1 MATGAVVV
9 RILSQYSD
17 KGNKQAQKDIKS
29 LGKKI
34 DAFGKTATKS
44 FGLAAAA
51 GVAAAYKIG
60 KESVMAASDLSQQFG
75 ALDAVF
81 GNSAQQ
87 LKDFSK
93 TMAEFGLSAAD
104 SARFSAL
111 LGTQLQ
117 GLGLEEQDAI
127 DRTKKLQLLAADLAA
142 TFGGTVADAVS
153 ALSST
158 FKGEYNPI
166 EKYGVAIRK
175 SDITARLAQKGLKG
189 LTGETLKAA
198 EAQAGYE
205 IIMEKTSS
213 AQGQAMREYN
223 TLAGLLGRVQA
234 SFKNVEASLG
244 EALLPVVESFTGYL
258 LSDVI
263 PQLQAWVDI
272 NKYELSGSLRTVG
285 ENIKDAA
292 KAIGSIYK
300 VIDAVNKILPFGIG
314 GYIQIAAAIK
324 ALQIV
329 YGVVSIALG
338 IYTATQVVNTAATQ
352 SGTVGA
358 RAALVQMMAT
368 STGYAANAA
377 ALQLINTKLWASSPL
392 YARFINFLKL
402 MKLALAQ
409 LLPKP
414 ILLILAALTA
424 VAFIAKKIIGYF
436 KDQKV
441 VLSEASNAQ
450 DKAMTKLASSYETM
464 DQARNKAIKSQ
475 EHLNGLTADEIK
487 DKKIQAALDAKNA
500 AAAAR
505 TAAAELARDK
515 ILLKIKKAT
524 AFVPTKGSKAKAKD
538 GLVPIVSLEPAMQ
551 DAIQYEAMR
560 KLLEKQKEADES
572 LKKRLELRVKELGL
586 FNELAKSAKKYQDIV
601 DALSDGTISA
611 NDLILLGKKWN
622 VPTDAAKMYVQQI
635 LGLGQLDLQ
644 ADKVAMMGA
653 TWGMTGKQ
661 ASAYLA
667 FTDLIQKGNYS
678 DADIVALG
686 AAHGMGADQ
695 AKKYHFYVN
704 LIKDLHLSDADV
716 LAIKKAYGD
725 TNDEI
730 VEMLANIGAPVK
742 YEGNILDAKSI
753 KTLEDRW
760 IAAKKAMDDYWAARN
775 GFKDGAIIAPILPPA
790 VTGCPTGSTM
800 INGKCTPISTGPKGD
815 DKIVVTPDYSGDDG
829 IARRAAA
836 NARAAAEAAAKAA
849 ENSTGTQGDALARF
863 KAKEAADLAK
873 DNAKRAAE
881 VAAQGDALARFRSKE
896 AADNAKDIAAAE
908 AQAASAVAAQAN
920 ALSGFRAK
928 EAADEAAYNA
938 ARSASTGKFNT
949 PTMDN
954 SKGLMGGNGG
964 GDTNVYVTVNG
975 TVTGEQDLVA
985 TIRRGLLAGQYNGQ
999 SLTLEA
1005 I

>member
-34 DAFGKTATKS
+34 DAFGKTATRS

-51 GVAAAYKIG
+51 AVGAAYKIG

-81 GNSAQQ
+81 GNSSQQ

-93 TMAEFGLSAAD
+93 TMVEFGLSAAD

-127 DRTKKLQLLAADLAA
+127 ARTKELQILAADLAA
-142 TFGGTVADAVS
+142 TFGGTTADAVS

-166 EKYGVAIRK
+166 ERYGVAIRK

-205 IIMEKTSS
+205 IIMEKTSA

-234 SFKNVEASLG
+234 SFKNVEAALG
-244 EALLPVVESFTGYL
+244 EALLPVVEEFTAYL

-263 PQLQAWVDI
+263 PQLQDWVDL
-272 NKYELSGSLRTVG
+272 NKYELAGSLRTVG
-285 ENIKDAA
+285 DNIKDAA
-292 KAIGSIYK
+292 KAIQSIYN
-300 VIDAVNKILPFGIG
+300 VIDKVNKILPLGIG
-314 GYIQIAAAIK
+314 GYIQMAAIIK
-324 ALQIV
+324 
-329 YGVVSIALG
+329 GVSIIYGILSVALG
-338 IYTATQVVNTAATQ
+338 IFIATQNIATAATQ
-352 SGTVGA
+352 SGTVA
-358 RAALVQMMAT
+358 HRAALVQMMANT
-368 STGYAANAA
+368 TGYTANAA
-377 ALQLINTKLWASSPL
+377 AMQLINSKLIAASPL
-392 YARFINFLKL
+392 YAKFIHFLKL

-414 ILLILAALTA
+414 VLLILAALTA

-450 DKAMTKLASSYETM
+450 DKAMAKLASTYETM
-464 DQARNKAIKSQ
+464 DQARNKAIKDQ
-475 EHLNGLTADEIK
+475 EKLNGLTADEIK
-487 DKKIQAALDAKNA
+487 DKRIQEALDRKNA

-524 AFVPTKGSKAKAKD
+524 AFVPTKDSKAKAKD
-538 GLVPIVSLEPAMQ
+538 GLVPTSTLEPAMQ
-551 DAIQYEAMR
+551 EAIQFEAMR
-560 KLLEKQKEADES
+560 KLLEKQKEADDS
-572 LKKRLELRVKELGL
+572 LKKRLELRTKELGL

-601 DALSDGTISA
+601 DALSDGTISS

-653 TWGMTGKQ
+653 TWGMTSKQ

-695 AKKYHFYVN
+695 AKKFHFYVN

-742 YEGNILDAKSI
+742 YDGNILDAKSI

-760 IAAKKAMDDYWAARN
+760 IAAKKAMDDYWNARN

-790 VTGCPTGSTM
+790 ATGCPTGSTM

-815 DKIVVTPDYSGDDG
+815 DKVEIKPDYSGDDR
-829 IARRAAA
+829 IARNAAA
-836 NARAAAEAAAKAA
+836 AARAAAEAAAKAA
-849 ENSTGTQGDALARF
+849 ANAAGNQGDALSRF
-863 KAKEAADLAK
+863 RAKEAADEAA
-873 DNAKRAAE
+873 DNARRAAE
-881 VAAQGDALARFRSKE
+881 VASQANALASFRSKE

-938 ARSASTGKFNT
+938 ARSASSGKFDT

-954 SKGLMGGNGG
+954 AKGLMGGNGG
-964 GDTNVYVTVNG
+964 GNTNVYVTVEG
-975 TVTGEQDLVA
+975 SVTGENDLVQK
-985 TIRRGLLAGQYNGQ
+985 IRQGLLRGQYNGQ
-999 SLTLEA
+999 SLTLES